1 MKMKK
6 LLMTAVAAGLLMILG
21 GCSLA
26 PEKYTAEDFENVK
39 ITLNKPTV
47 SEIEKAYS
55 RLPARGMVMVNTPFI
70 YLSGVL
76 FKLEGAGFI
85 GMTVDVS
92 ANNASIIAYKGKEGD
107 CYETGR
113 SATPKL
119 NFAVAALDDADHL
132 LYKSTRICEK
142 TAIIYSTSLYRNFAG
157 VTGQD
162 PALAAKNEKAP
173 FLCTTA
179 EDKAAELSKG
189 VTGKAEKPE
198 QGIFYKGPFKLLITK
213 DGTVIRR
220 GKGLMVSKK
229 TAEGLLKD
237 NCVKV
242 AIKQEKK
249 SPLKFTPL
257 NYADKYKTMGKD
269 FLVSNMQIGSFEGTF

>member
-6 LLMTAVAAGLLMILG
+6 LLLLAVTAGLLFALG
-21 GCSLA
+21 GCSIA
-26 PEKYTAEDFENVK
+26 PEKYTADDFEKVK
-39 ITLNKPTV
+39 ITLTKPTV
-47 SEIEKAYS
+47 SEIEKTYA
-55 RLPARGMVMVNTPFI
+55 RLPARGMVLVNTPFI

-92 ANNASIIAYKGKEGD
+92 ANNASILAYKGKEGD

-132 LYKSTRICEK
+132 LFKSTRICEK
-142 TAIIYSTSLYRNFAG
+142 TSIIYSTSLYRNHIS

-162 PALAAKNEKAP
+162 PVLAAKNEKAP

-179 EDKAAELSKG
+179 EDKAQELSKA
-189 VTGKAEKPE
+189 VTGKSEKPE
-198 QGIFYKGPFKLLITK
+198 QGIFYKGPFKLLITS
-213 DGTVIRR
+213 DGAVIRR

-242 AIKQEKK
+242 TIKPEKK
-249 SPLKFTPL
+249 FPLKFTPL
-257 NYADKYKTMGKD
+257 NYADKYKIMGKD
-269 FLVSNMQIGSFEGTF
+269 FLMSNMQIGSFEGSF